1 MENIIISD
9 QFAYNMAP
17 WLNEKTEYVI
27 KDLLNIK
34 EILISNYSYKRG
46 VDKFLA
52 HRFPLVL
59 CPDKKYMEEIF
70 SSCNFQ
76 NDREYILELLSA
88 SFFDLTKI
96 LGFSVGGKWDIED
109 RDLLENQGMKG
120 LKKLYRKYG
129 LKQQAHIQISNKILS
144 NQFDCNMAHWLY
156 EKVVSVI
163 EKLLEIQKFFVAN
176 RAKQNIEELLASP
189 YTDSKTNNDHILD
202 LISDSFFELTHIL
215 SFTVGGTWDPQDKD
229 LLIIRGEKG
238 LDKLYV
244 KYGLKEETDIHREI
258 FSFIRKARELLKGE
272 RAPNRTFLYDILNPI
287 IKKEKDPLLQ
297 HIDDNLE
304 LVRDGEM
311 TWEAFVDKTVI
322 DLNRLE
328 KLYENE

>member
-1 MENIIISD
+1 MENTIMSE
-9 QFAYNMAP
+9 QFVHNMAP
-17 WLNEKTEYVI
+17 WLNEKTESVI
-27 KDLLNIK
+27 KSLLNIQG
-34 EILISNYSYKRG
+34 ILISDYRDRTHIEELFTSHSFIENIKEDTHETIIDWLAYSFY
-46 VDKFLA
+46 
-52 HRFPLVL
+52 
-59 CPDKKYMEEIF
+59 
-70 SSCNFQ
+70 
-76 NDREYILELLSA
+76 
-88 SFFDLTKI
+88 DLTKI
-96 LGFSVGGKWDIED
+96 LSFTLGGKWDIED

-120 LKKLYRKYG
+120 LKKLCKKYG

-144 NQFDCNMAHWLY
+144 NQFECNMAHWLY
-156 EKVVSVI
+156 ERVVSVI
-163 EKLLEIQKFFVAN
+163 EKLLEIQKFFVVN
-176 RAKQNIEELLASP
+176 RDKQNIEELLTSP

-272 RAPNRTFLYDILNPI
+272 RAPNRTFLYDILYPI
-287 IKKEKDPLLQ
+287 VKEDPLLQ